1 MSMGAPRYSFPQVLA
16 WAAGPEEAL
25 FAEAERLTAAFAPR
39 LFDRCAIV
47 NGKGGRCPEDC
58 KWCAQ
63 SAHHPAAACDVHP
76 LIDPEACLAAARAA
90 EAAGIRRF
98 SIVNSGRRP
107 TEAELE
113 GVCALLRLLRRE
125 TGLSLCV
132 SLGLLDEAALRR
144 LHAAGATRCHCNLEA
159 APARFPG
166 LCTTHTQAQK
176 LATLRAALRVG
187 MEICSGGMIGMGEE
201 ERDRIALAFAL
212 RNLPIAS
219 IPLNLLA
226 PIPGTPLAGL
236 PLLPERDVLRAVAL
250 FRLVHP
256 TAHLRFAG
264 GRKRLSPE
272 TFGRALR
279 LGIDAAIEGDL
290 LTTAGNTADQDRA
303 PILRAGYALP
313 C

>member
-1 MSMGAPRYSFPQVLA
+1 MKSPRRPKDAGGFVLRSVLFFRPILL
-16 WAAGPEEAL
+16 WGLVRSAGDGGPVPEGVEAL
-25 FAEAERLTAAFAPR
+25 IGPVAA
-39 LFDRCAIV
+39 LD
-47 NGKGGRCPEDC
+47 D
-58 KWCAQ
+58 
-63 SAHHPAAACDVHP
+63 
-76 LIDPEACLAAARAA
+76 
-90 EAAGIRRF
+90 
-98 SIVNSGRRP
+98 
-107 TEAELE
+107 
-113 GVCALLRLLRRE
+113 
-125 TGLSLCV
+125 
-132 SLGLLDEAALRR
+132 LGDAALRR

-176 LATLRAALRVG
+176 LATLRAALRAG
-187 MEICSGGMIGMGEE
+187 MEICSGGIIGMGEE